1 MADANPPTSTESSEL
16 RWQDARGHVWML
28 HATAQTLRLAGPDEE
43 ITLPSSD
50 WDSHIDY
57 NVAAGRVVF
66 RFDLADRQVG
76 FMVSSEQA
84 DLLLER
90 MNWSNARAVA
100 SADRHR
106 AQTQRVHDWP
116 TVTPWSIAGLF
127 AAALAFL
134 PVAGPAFAVMAIACA
149 VSSVL
154 RMKRDPRLIHG
165 STIAAATITILVI
178 SSSAYLLSLLLRYG
192 PSRQDINL
200 YHGAIST
207 SLTTVNIVVA
217 LIIVL
222 LSLSVHEAAHALMA
236 WWCGDLGPLRQG
248 RVTLNPIAH
257 IDPVGTILVPAVLA
271 YWGGAVF
278 GWAKPVMV
286 SLHNVPNPR
295 RANLLVSAAGPL
307 SNLLLGLIFLSLYLI
322 LGCCVRLWL
331 PQAEVLNFTN
341 PSANVYMSGFAGAQY
356 LALVTVF
363 LKWGL
368 LINFLLLFFNL
379 IPIPPLDGGHIAASL
394 FPNTVA
400 ELYRR
405 LGHFTTLILLGLV
418 ATGLIGKL
426 LWPGIFATMLAIDL
440 VHSTTGL

>member
-1 MADANPPTSTESSEL
+1 MLHPTS
-16 RWQDARGHVWML
+16 
-28 HATAQTLRLAGPDEE
+28 QTLRLAGPDEE
-43 ITLPSSD
+43 ITLSSSE

-66 RFDLADRQVG
+66 RFDLADRQIG

-84 DLLLER
+84 KALLQR

-100 SADRHR
+100 SADRQR
-106 AQTQRVHDWP
+106 AQTRRVHDWP
-116 TVTPWSIAGLF
+116 TVTPLSVGGLF

-134 PVAGPAFAVMAIACA
+134 PVAGFAFAALAIVCI
-149 VSSVL
+149 VLSVF

-165 STIAAATITILVI
+165 TTIAAATITILVI
-178 SSSAYLLSLLLRYG
+178 SSSACLLSLLVRYG
-192 PSRQDINL
+192 QDLPGINV
-200 YHGAIST
+200 YQGAISPT
-207 SLTTVNIVVA
+207 LTTANIVVA
-217 LIIVL
+217 VIMVL

-236 WWCGDLGPLRQG
+236 WWCGDLGPLRRG

-257 IDPVGTILVPAVLA
+257 IDPVGTILVPAMLA
-271 YWGGAVF
+271 YVGGAVF

-295 RANLLVSAAGPL
+295 RANLLVSAAGPF

-322 LGCCVRLWL
+322 LGCCVRLWI
-331 PQAEVLNFTN
+331 PQAQLGNFTE
-341 PSANVYMSGFAGAQY
+341 PFGNVYMSGFVGAQF
-356 LALVTVF
+356 LAMVTVC
-363 LKWGL
+363 LKWGF

-405 LGHFTTLILLGLV
+405 MGHFTTLILLGLV

-426 LWPGIFATMLAIDL
+426 LWPGLYLTMLGFRL
-440 VHSTTGL
+440 VHTTTGL

>member
-1 MADANPPTSTESSEL
+1 MADANPPLSSESSEL
-16 RWQDARGHVWML
+16 SWKDARGNVWML
-28 HATAQTLRLAGPDEE
+28 HPTFQTLRLAGPEEE

-57 NVAAGRVVF
+57 NLAGGRVVF
-66 RFDLADRQVG
+66 RFDLADRQIG
-76 FMVSSEQA
+76 FMVSTEQA
-84 DLLLER
+84 DALLR
-90 MNWSNARAVA
+90 SMNWSNAQAVA
-100 SADRHR
+100 SAERQR

-116 TVTPWSIAGLF
+116 TATPWSVVGLF

-134 PVAGPAFAVMAIACA
+134 PAAGPAFAVLAIACI
-149 VSSVL
+149 VVSVL

-165 STIAAATITILVI
+165 TTLAAATITILVI
-178 SSSAYLLSLLLRYG
+178 SSSACLLTLLLRYG
-192 PSRQDINL
+192 PSRHDINV
-200 YHGAIST
+200 YQGAVSA

-217 LIIVL
+217 VIIVL

-236 WWCGDLGPLRQG
+236 WWCGDLGPLQRG
-248 RVTLNPIAH
+248 RVTLNPLAH

-295 RANLLVSAAGPL
+295 RANLLVAAAGPF

-331 PQAEVLNFTN
+331 PQAELANFSE
-341 PSANVYMSGFAGAQY
+341 PFANVYMSGFVGAQY
-356 LALVTVF
+356 LAIVTVC
-363 LKWGL
+363 LKWGF

-405 LGHFTTLILLGLV
+405 MGHFTTLILLGLV

-426 LWPGIFATMLAIDL
+426 LWPGFYLTMLAFGL
-440 VHSTTGL
+440 VHSTTGQ